1 MKSDFDTATS
11 SHVRGRFG
19 RHRSAKSS
27 GTTPSRCAMPH
38 SSGPLA
44 RSISAASAS
53 AAGKPENAAIPQYPS
68 RLTPPQIVHVDPRHA
83 VSFSHATFQTLR
95 REYVSYG
102 RTRCRALAMAAAASM
117 PTTLTLPLKAESDD
131 NHQIPRKAKRTRE
144 LGRLWRI
151 SMQSWSI

>member
-1 MKSDFDTATS
+1 MKSDFDTA
-11 SHVRGRFG
+11 HPFMLEAGLGDIEARDLWVDAEPLCDAAQLQ
-19 RHRSAKSS
+19 SAR
-27 GTTPSRCAMPH
+27 T
-38 SSGPLA
+38 L
-44 RSISAASAS
+44 ISAASAS
-53 AAGKPENAAIPQYPS
+53 AAGNPKRGRPAVIQQVI
-68 RLTPPQIVHVDPRHA
+68 PQIVHVDPRHA

-95 REYVSYG
+95 REYASYG

-131 NHQIPRKAKRTRE
+131 NHQIPRKAKRTHE

>member
-1 MKSDFDTATS
+1 MTS
-11 SHVRGRFG
+11 IQPILSCWRPVWVASKREIPG
-19 RHRSAKSS
+19 S
-27 GTTPSRCAMPH
+27 TPSRCAMPH
-38 SSGPLA
+38 SSSPLA

-53 AAGKPENAAIPQYPS
+53 AAGNPKRGRPAVIQQVI
-68 RLTPPQIVHVDPRHA
+68 PQIVHVDPRHA

-95 REYVSYG
+95 REYASYG